1 MSDIRY
7 EVMRALIKLENN
19 NAYSNIIFNTIANY
33 KKFDARDVSF
43 ASRLFY
49 GVLEKKLTL
58 EYIIAKYSKYPL
70 KKLSVEILM
79 ILKMAMYQFLYMDK
93 IPQHSVVDTSVTL
106 AKKCKK
112 MSATGFINAILRA
125 FLRDGCKYKLPPKEK
140 DYEKY
145 LEIKYSYPKEIIKLW
160 SDSYGKKIT
169 LNLLENSKKDKQI
182 TIRANTLK
190 TDSEKLLDILQKD
203 GIKARISNILPDAIH
218 IESGMNNINE
228 NKAFKEG
235 LFHVQNLSSQ
245 ICCDILSAKKGE
257 SVADLCCA
265 PGGKSFTIAQY
276 MNNTGSISARDIYAN
291 KLNLVKNGARRLCIK
306 IIQAQCK
313 DASKQYEGERLKF
326 DRILCDAPCSGLG
339 LFNSKPE
346 IKYSTTPEKL
356 DNLADL
362 QYIFL
367 SMSVHMLKVNGI
379 LVYSTCTLNIN
390 ENNRNVK
397 KLLLQYPELEAVPI
411 DKSKY
416 KLADYGFKE
425 ASNELTIFPDNAL
438 DGFFVA
444 VFRKR
449 GI

>member
-7 EVMRALIKLENN
+7 EVLKALIKVKKD
-19 NAYSNIIFNTIANY
+19 NAYSNLLFNNIANHE
-33 KKFDARDVSF
+33 KFDARDISF

-79 ILKMAMYQFLYMDK
+79 ILKMAMYQLLYMDK
-93 IPQHSVVDTSVTL
+93 IPQHAVVNTSVAL

-125 FLRDGCKYKLPPKEK
+125 FLRDGCNYQLPPKEK

-145 LEIKYSYPKEIIKLW
+145 LEVKYSYPKEIIRLW
-160 SDSYGKKIT
+160 FSSYGEKIT
-169 LNLLENSKKDKQI
+169 FNLLENSKKDKQI
-182 TIRANTLK
+182 TIRVNTLK
-190 TDSEKLLDILQKD
+190 TSSEKLLDVLQKD
-203 GIKARISNILPDAIH
+203 GIKASISNILPDAIH
-218 IESGMNNINE
+218 IESGMNNIGK

-245 ICCDILSAKKGE
+245 ICCDILSAKKGD

-265 PGGKSFTIAQY
+265 PGGKSFTMAQY
-276 MNNTGSISARDIYAN
+276 MNNTGSISARDIYEN
-291 KLNLVKNGARRLCIK
+291 KLNLVKNGARRLGIK

-313 DASKQYEGERLKF
+313 DASKKYKGEELKF
-326 DRILCDAPCSGLG
+326 DKILCDVPCSGLG

-356 DNLADL
+356 DNLANL

-367 SMSVHMLKVNGI
+367 SASVHMLKVNGI

-390 ENNRNVK
+390 ENNKNVK
-397 KLLLQYPELEAVPI
+397 KLLSQHPELEAVPV
-411 DKSKY
+411 DKAKY
-416 KLADYGFKE
+416 KLTDYGFEE
-425 ASNELTIFPDNAL
+425 ASNELTVFPNNAL